1 MPEMMRLGI
10 IGLPQC
16 GKTTLF
22 NALTGENRPVHL
34 GGGKIETQLAVV
46 DVPDERLVRLAELF
60 QPQKVTPAKV
70 AFADIGGLES
80 GAAQKGLPGAL
91 LNQLSS
97 MDGFVHVLRCFEDE
111 RVPHSLGSIDP
122 QRDWKQMEAE
132 FILYD
137 LLIVERRLE
146 RLKDELRKGGGR
158 PRGEIE
164 REQDLLERLHQ
175 SLEAEQPLRR
185 LSLIAEER
193 RLISSFAFLSLKPQ
207 LLVLNLGEGQTAPTW
222 QTEHPA
228 EAVIAIQGK
237 LEMELAQMPPEEAKE
252 FQRMYGIAELSLPRL
267 IRRAYDLL
275 GMQTFFTV
283 GEDEVRAWQV
293 RRGAT
298 AQEAAGVIHTDLMR
312 GFIRAEVISY
322 HELLEA
328 GGWNEA
334 RAKGWIRLEG
344 KEYLLQEGEIMH
356 VRAAT

>member
-10 IGLPQC
+10 IGLPQS

-34 GGGKIETQLAVV
+34 GGAKMETQIAVV
-46 DVPDERLVRLAELF
+46 DVPDERLQRLADLF
-60 QPQKVTPAKV
+60 RPQKVTAAKV

-111 RVPHSLGSIDP
+111 RVPHSLGSVDP
-122 QRDWKQMEAE
+122 QRDWKQMETE
-132 FILYD
+132 FMLYD
-137 LLIVERRLE
+137 LMIIERRLE
-146 RLKDELRKGGGR
+146 RLNDELRKGGGR
-158 PRGEIE
+158 PKGEIE
-164 REQDLLERLHQ
+164 RERDLLETLRQ

-185 LSLIAEER
+185 LSLSAEER
-193 RLISSFAFLSLKPQ
+193 RLISSFAFLSLKPL
-207 LLVLNLGEGQTAPTW
+207 LLVLNLGEGQTAPAW
-222 QTEHPA
+222 QAEHPA

-237 LEMELAQMPPEEAKE
+237 LEMELAQLPPAEARD
-252 FQRMYGIAELSLPRL
+252 FQEMYGIAELSLPRL
-267 IRRAYDLL
+267 IRTAYDLL

-293 RRGAT
+293 RRGAP

-312 GFIRAEVISY
+312 GFIRAEVIGY
-322 HELLEA
+322 TELLEA

-344 KEYLLQEGEIMH
+344 KDYLLQEGEIMH
-356 VRAAT
+356 VRAAV

>member
-22 NALTGENRPVHL
+22 NALTGENRPIHL
-34 GGGKIETQLAVV
+34 GGGRMDIQLAVV
-46 DVPDERLVRLAELF
+46 EVPDERLERLAKMF
-60 QPQKVTPAKV
+60 RPQKVSAAKV
-70 AFADIGGLES
+70 AFADISGLES

-111 RVPHSLGSIDP
+111 RIPHSAGSLDP
-122 QRDWKQMEAE
+122 YRDYRQMETE
-132 FILYD
+132 LMLYD
-137 LLIVERRLE
+137 LMIIERRLE
-146 RLKDELRKGGGR
+146 RLDEELRKGAGR
-158 PRGEIE
+158 PKGEIE
-164 REQDLLERLHQ
+164 REKELLEVLHR
-175 SLEAEQPLRR
+175 SLESEQPLRW
-185 LSLIAEER
+185 LSLSAEQH
-193 RLISSFAFLSLKPQ
+193 RLLSSFAFLSLKPM
-207 LLVLNLGEGQTAPTW
+207 LLVLNLGEGQSPPPW
-222 QTEHPA
+222 ESDHPA

-237 LEMELAQMPPEEAKE
+237 LEMELTQMPPEEARD
-252 FQRMYGIAELSLPRL
+252 FQEMYGIAELSLPRL
-267 IRRAYDLL
+267 IRTAYDLL

-312 GFIRAEVISY
+312 GFIRAEVIGY
-322 HELLEA
+322 TELLEA

-334 RAKGWIRLEG
+334 RSKGWIRLEG
-344 KEYLLQEGEIMH
+344 KDYLLREGEIMH

>member
-1 MPEMMRLGI
+1 MPEMMRLGL

-22 NALTGENRPVHL
+22 NALTGENRPVHV
-34 GGGKIETQLAVV
+34 GGGKMDTQLAVV
-46 DVPDERLVRLAELF
+46 EVSDERLARLATLF

-80 GAAQKGLPGAL
+80 GSAQKGLPGAL

-122 QRDWKQMEAE
+122 HRDWKLMEAE

-137 LLIVERRLE
+137 LMIVERRLE
-146 RLKDELRKGGGR
+146 RLQDEHRKGGGR
-158 PRGEIE
+158 PRSEIE
-164 REQDLLERLHQ
+164 REQELLE
-175 SLEAEQPLRR
+175 SLRQVLENEQPLRR
-185 LSLIAEER
+185 LSLSGEQR
-193 RLISSFAFLSLKPQ
+193 RALSSFAFLSLKPT
-207 LLVLNLGEGQTAPTW
+207 LLVLNLSESQNAPAW
-222 QTEHPA
+222 QVDHPA
-228 EAVIAIQGK
+228 EAVIALQGK
-237 LEMELAQMPPEEAKE
+237 LEMELAQMPADEART
-252 FQRMYGIAELSLPRL
+252 FQELYGITELSLPRL
-267 IRRAYDLL
+267 IRKAYDLL
-275 GMQTFFTV
+275 GVQTFFTV

-312 GFIRAEVISY
+312 GFIRAEVTGYPQLI
-322 HELLEA
+322 EA

-344 KEYLLQEGEIMH
+344 KDYLLQEGEIMH
-356 VRAAT
+356 VRAST